1 MKENSYYLYE
11 FTERFVGS
19 TYRLHLYLFKKS
31 RDLNIIKNLFEHYKN
46 RQVESSTNSK
56 LFIVEASSS
65 FEAKNTILSSLM
77 SGLPNFSGKI
87 LEVK

>member
-1 MKENSYYLYE
+1 MKQNSYYLYE

-31 RDLNIIKNLFEHYKN
+31 KNLDIIKNLFEHYKN
-46 RQVESSTNSK
+46 IQTEVSTNSK
-56 LFIVEASSS
+56 LFIVQALSS
-65 FEAKNTILSSLM
+65 FEAKNTILSSLT